1 LTAKSIINL
10 TKQFLGKQIM
20 CKRFLSTI
28 MLALVIGSASL
39 NATSA
44 QTRTMKELQKIAK
57 IKARAA
63 SFSNEP
69 KAKVVVEL
77 EDGETIKGSVRS
89 IADDSFVV
97 ENFNGSGATEIAY
110 LQVKDIRKKPAKGLI
125 VGEVAAAAGASVGL
139 LYLTAF
145 LLSKCSPCIGP

>member
-1 LTAKSIINL
+1 MC
-10 TKQFLGKQIM
+10 KQFLAAIILG
-20 CKRFLSTI
+20 
-28 MLALVIGSASL
+28 LVIGSAGLS
-39 NATSA
+39 ATSA
-44 QTRTMKELQKIAK
+44 QTRTMKELQQIAK

-69 KAKVVVEL
+69 KTKVVVEL
-77 EDGETIKGSVRS
+77 ADGETIKGSVRS

-97 ENFNGSGATEIAY
+97 ENFDGSGTTEIAY

-125 VGEVAAAAGASVGL
+125 AGEVAAAAGATVGL

-145 LLSKCSPCIGP
+145 MLSKCSPCIGP